1 MGHAGHE
8 NKSALPPP
16 AFPLAFFPVF
26 PDVAG
31 MNFVHA
37 FQNALLDWFAK
48 HRRDLPWRRDYTPYK
63 IWISEIMLQQ
73 TQMDRGVDYF
83 NRWIARFPDVHSV
96 ALAHEDEIMRLWEGL
111 GYYRRARNLHKTA
124 RIIAANNQGIFPD
137 TPRDLAAL
145 PGIGPYTAAAIA
157 SIAFE
162 QPVPVVDANV
172 SRVLSRIFDIDTLIT
187 ASSTRR
193 VLENKAAALL
203 SGSSPRD
210 FNQAIMELGAL
221 VCTKSPACLACP
233 LRSLCASLAKGN
245 MLERPV
251 TRKPPSII
259 PITMASGVLIHQER
273 IFIQKRQDDDV
284 WANLWE
290 FPGGCV
296 IPGEAPRSAVVRE
309 FLEETEILVSA
320 QEKVAEIR
328 HSYTRYRVTLHAY
341 LCTAAPPIKPI
352 LHAAQDCRW
361 VLPEELDQFAFPTS
375 HRKLIDMLF
384 KKKFAG

>member
-1 MGHAGHE
+1 
-8 NKSALPPP
+8 
-16 AFPLAFFPVF
+16 
-26 PDVAG
+26 
-31 MNFVHA
+31 
-37 FQNALLDWFAK
+37 
-48 HRRDLPWRRDYTPYK
+48 
-63 IWISEIMLQQ
+63 MLQQ